1 MLSTIRRAPAD
12 HRTGAHADHP
22 KALLKGGHAVAHVDS
37 LRCRAAASTLAAARQ
52 TGASRG
58 SRGLCSRGL
67 CSHWD
72 LWPSCILTV
81 AVVPLAGDGGSAT
94 YSARR
99 PVSARGR
106 RGTRASW
113 RYDEQPSGGEH
124 GRGIERSCGPTP
136 PSHRARETRGL
147 SASSTVA
154 VCTRSAESAH
164 TPPDAVL
171 SDQQSSI

>member
-1 MLSTIRRAPAD
+1 VSSSQCTRPARDAGELEHRQIIPRRCSRAAMTSRTST
-12 HRTGAHADHP
+12 
-22 KALLKGGHAVAHVDS
+22 
-37 LRCRAAASTLAAARQ
+37 CRAAASTLAAARQ

-136 PSHRARETRGL
+136 PSHRARETRGM